1 MSRKYS
7 NPWSGGTQF
16 YKGSAKKL
24 PTSTTD
30 KDYLEYCA
38 KKKNKNK
45 ILPYDEWVKKEFL
58 KYNGKL

>member
-45 ILPYDEWVKKEFL
+45 VIWIKS
-58 KYNGKL
+58 